1 MDSKQFNITSSESP
15 KQMQSN
21 IKSLNHHIGVKTTG
35 TAGTLTI
42 QAKAPGSATFED
54 IPDATAID
62 LSAPV
67 SVQVEGAIAE
77 FLFTVSGATAT
88 DIITVTDS
96 FEAND

>member
-1 MDSKQFNITSSESP
+1 MDSKQFNITASESP
-15 KQMQSN
+15 KVMTSN
-21 IKSLNHHIGVKTTG
+21 IRALRHHIGVKTTG
-35 TAGTLTI
+35 TAGELKI

-88 DIITVTDS
+88 DVITATVS
-96 FEAND
+96 FEVND